1 MSKYFPKAVWPTTKR
16 NHCRLSTLLCAI
28 LLVSLLGACDETEPS
43 GDTQQPDIAAAP
55 PADTPATQPAAE
67 RVPADRAASE
77 EAEKAPPSKE
87 NFKEAEIRKALAA
100 EKSQQD
106 KPREEAPAPA
116 AQPTKRNEPAPASSS
131 SAAPAAPARS
141 EAAPPSTKSSSTAT
155 SSAPVPLQPYN
166 AVYRITQGG
175 ISAEAN
181 RSLSK
186 AGDHWRL
193 TQQASKWFITIAEE
207 SLIEVTDKGDLRP
220 LRYRYDNSVSSKKNQ
235 RIEFDWQAGHA
246 TDKEYRK
253 PYSLPLK
260 EDYSDQ
266 LSAQLQLRQRLLSGR
281 VPTSWQQTIVKN
293 GKVKTYKI
301 EVLGEEVLSTDL
313 GKVDTVKLRRTRKGS
328 SAETLV
334 WLAKEWNYL
343 IAKLEQLDDDDSLS
357 LELISGSLD
366 GQALKRLTER

>member
-1 MSKYFPKAVWPTTKR
+1 MSKYFPKAAWPTTKR

-55 PADTPATQPAAE
+55 PADTPATQPATP
-67 RVPADRAASE
+67 RTTVDPAASE

-87 NFKEAEIRKALAA
+87 SFKEAEIRKAVAA
-100 EKSQQD
+100 EKSQHD
-106 KPREEAPAPA
+106 KPRQEAPAPA
-116 AQPTKRNEPAPASSS
+116 AQPSQRNEPAPATASS
-131 SAAPAAPARS
+131 AAPARS
-141 EAAPPSTKSSSTAT
+141 EAAPASTKSSSTVT

-175 ISAEAN
+175 MSAEAN
-181 RSLSK
+181 RRLSK

-207 SLIEVTDKGDLRP
+207 SLVEVTEEGEIRP

-235 RIEFDWQAGHA
+235 RIEFDWQARRA
-246 TDKEYRK
+246 TDNEYRK
-253 PYSLPLK
+253 PYSLPI
-260 EDYSDQ
+260 EDDYSDQ

-281 VPTSWQQTIVKN
+281 APARWQQTIVKN
-293 GKVKTYKI
+293 GKVKTYRI
-301 EVLGEEVLSTDL
+301 ELLGEEVLSTEL
-313 GKVDTVKLRRTRKGS
+313 GKVNTVKLRRTRKGS

-334 WLAKEWNYL
+334 WLAKDWNYL
-343 IAKLEQLDDDDSLS
+343 IAKLEQLEDDDSLS